1 MVGCIYN
8 NTNDMLLA
16 TVLLQGAI
24 VMMPLLPFGL
34 CERNYGA
41 DVLQFKPQ
49 RWLAAADN
57 KTAAAAVAPAGS
69 AAARAAAAARAGAT
83 LLPPDPLTFHTGQ
96 RDW

>member
-1 MVGCIYN
+1 
-8 NTNDMLLA
+8 MLARPLA
-16 TVLLQGAI
+16 LFMLQGAI

-34 CERNYGA
+34 SERNYGA

-49 RWLAAADN
+49 RWLAAADS
-57 KTAAAAVAPAGS
+57 KTAAAG
-69 AAARAAAAARAGAT
+69 AAAAAPAGDAAAGAKAGPT